1 MTGPLPPLA
10 FIDVET
16 TGLDPAVDRI
26 AEIGVVLVDGS
37 ACSEWS
43 CLLALGAARLTEVRD
58 AGAAEPERAP
68 AFMEIA
74 SELAARLSGRL
85 LVAHNA
91 RFDYA
96 FLKAEYQRCGR
107 VFEADVL
114 CSLALSRRLYPE
126 QRRHDL
132 DSLQLRH
139 GLEVD
144 VRHRALPDAR
154 LLARYW
160 QVMLREHPPGTIAD
174 AIVAVREAPTL
185 PPQLDPALLARLPD
199 ASGMYA
205 FHGDDGAV
213 LHAGVGGNLRL
224 QVTRYFR
231 IDRVSPA
238 ALSLACRVRDITWRV
253 AAGSIG
259 ARLQLA
265 AFERVALPSTRVARR
280 CELLSWTFA
289 PDASPCVTLVAASAL
304 PAAGEERFGF
314 FTSERKAHNALR
326 RLTTRLGLPDE
337 LPARR
342 RTKAASGHV
351 VATPAHEDAPQRL
364 RRIMRIY
371 DAMRE
376 WRVARWPYEGPVG
389 VREHRELHVFDQW
402 CHLGTARDASE
413 VPEILASGPR
423 VFDHTVY
430 DLLTRVFARIPAHR
444 VVRLARD
451 GPREAT
457 RGDAWQRHPVADD
470 A

>member
-1 MTGPLPPLA
+1 MTRPLPPLA

-26 AEIGVVLVDGS
+26 AEIGVVLVDGGAS
-37 ACSEWS
+37 AEWS
-43 CLLALGAARLTEVRD
+43 CLLALGAARLAEVRV

-68 AFMEIA
+68 SFTEIA

-96 FLKAEYQRCGR
+96 FLKAEYQRSGR

-114 CSLALSRRLYPE
+114 CSLALSRRLYPQ

-139 GLEVD
+139 ALPVD

-160 QVMLREHPPGTIAD
+160 QVMLREHPPDAVAE

-185 PPQLDPALLARLPD
+185 PPQLDPSLLARLPD
-199 ASGMYA
+199 APGMYA
-205 FHGDDGAV
+205 FHGDGAAV

-231 IDRVSPA
+231 IDRASPA
-238 ALSLACRVRDITWRV
+238 ALSVACRVRDITWRV
-253 AAGSIG
+253 TAGPIG

-265 AFERVALPSTRVARR
+265 AFERVAQPSTRVARR
-280 CELLSWTFA
+280 CDLVSWTFA
-289 PDASPCVTLVAASAL
+289 PDASPCVALVPASAP

-342 RTKAASGHV
+342 TIKAATGHV
-351 VATPAHEDAPQRL
+351 VAVPAREEAPQRL
-364 RRIMRIY
+364 RRVMRIY

-376 WRVARWPYEGPVG
+376 WRIARWPYEGPVG
-389 VREHRELHVFDQW
+389 VRERRQLHVFDEW

-423 VFDHTVY
+423 VFDRMVY
-430 DLLTRVFARIPAHR
+430 DLLTRVLARIPAHR
-444 VVRLARD
+444 IVRLARAD
-451 GPREAT
+451 LRDVTRE
-457 RGDAWQRHPVADD
+457 DDWQRHPVADD